1 MAARVFR
8 RLRTASSFCSDAK
21 GTKKSPG
28 ADSPCQGEMSRRDR
42 GGRDRGVWERPAA
55 DALVFHAP
63 LSPGPPVYGGRGY
76 STGALMVA
84 AGAGDLLKGVYLKG
98 GQRPPPNHDPTKWS
112 WFGEEEQGNG
122 ATDTRQGVRSEM
134 DFATTTLPLFSMTWD
149 RCFYLFTARLGGAA
163 YIVGRGR
170 AGGGGRALQK
180 AHDRAGGQRPPLQN
194 GNS

>member
-1 MAARVFR
+1 MTKQVLLQDAVRLSGAAYTVGDDGRGGPFFVCRGRCPHRPAGGHMGPAPTETHLFR
-8 RLRTASSFCSDAK
+8 
-21 GTKKSPG
+21 G
-28 ADSPCQGEMSRRDR
+28 AFPWGNSKLR
-42 GGRDRGVWERPAA
+42 GGR
-55 DALVFHAP
+55 
-63 LSPGPPVYGGRGY
+63 
-76 STGALMVA
+76 
-84 AGAGDLLKGVYLKG
+84 
-98 GQRPPPNHDPTKWS
+98 RPPPNHDPTKWS

-134 DFATTTLPLFSMTWD
+134 DFATTTLPLPSITWD